1 MTEAIRRAD
10 SSGRRRPW
18 LTLARH
24 EAILGYAYISPWI
37 IGYLVFT
44 LGPVLASFY
53 LSLTTYAII
62 QTPRFTGVANYARI
76 TTDPTFWKSLENT
89 YYYACISVPVGIVGS
104 LLCALLLNRQIRG
117 RALFRTIFFL
127 PSVTPVVASMMLWIW
142 LLNPQV
148 GLINYL
154 LGLIG
159 IDGPGWLSSATWS
172 KPALIIINL
181 WGGIGGG
188 TMLIF
193 LAGLQGIPIELHEAA
208 EIDGAGPWSRFWR
221 VTLPLLTPTIFFSLV
236 MSIIA
241 ALQVFATAYV
251 ASSGAHSV
259 GGPSQS
265 TLFYVLNLYKYS
277 FMFWEMGYGSA
288 LAWVFF
294 FMVLILTYLQL
305 RMARSWVY
313 YETQAGGI

>member
-1 MTEAIRRAD
+1 MTTGTWQAD
-10 SSGRRRPW
+10 SSGRKRPW
-18 LTLARH
+18 LTLERH

-37 IGYLVFT
+37 IGYLVFAF
-44 LGPVLASFY
+44 GPVLASLY
-53 LSLTTYAII
+53 LSLTTFALI
-62 QTPRFTGVANYARI
+62 QPPRFTGLANYARI

-89 YYYACISVPVGIVGS
+89 LYYTAIAVPVGVTGS
-104 LLCALLLNRQIRG
+104 LLCAMLLNGRIRG

-127 PSVTPVVASMMLWIW
+127 PSVTPIVAAMMLWIW
-142 LLNPQV
+142 IFNPQV

-154 LGLIG
+154 LSLIG
-159 IDGPGWLSSATWS
+159 IDGPGWFASPTWS
-172 KPALIIINL
+172 KPALIIIGL
-181 WGGIGGG
+181 WGSVGGG

-193 LAGLQGIPIELHEAA
+193 LAGLQGVPIELHEAA
-208 EIDGAGPWSRFWR
+208 EIDGAGSWSRFWR

-236 MSIIA
+236 MGIIG
-241 ALQVFATAYV
+241 ALQLFSSAYV

-265 TLFYVLNLYKYS
+265 TLFYVLNLYKYA
-277 FMFWEMGYGSA
+277 FMYWEMGYGSA

-294 FMVLILTYLQL
+294 FMVLLLTYLQL

-313 YETQAGGI
+313 YETQSGGI